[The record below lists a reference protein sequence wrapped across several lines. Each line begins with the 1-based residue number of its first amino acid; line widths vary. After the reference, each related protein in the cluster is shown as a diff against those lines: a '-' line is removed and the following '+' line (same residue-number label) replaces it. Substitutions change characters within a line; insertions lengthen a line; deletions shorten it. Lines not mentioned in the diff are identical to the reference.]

1 MEKHLQRD
9 NELKTALTRAD
20 AAREISVLKDRL
32 SICELAL
39 KEKDEKISQL
49 SNIPYIQLPKQDLQE
64 QTRLKNLEEEIR
76 FLNAENKRFKALIEE
91 AGRIRH
97 YYE

>member
-49 SNIPYIQLPKQDLQE
+49 NNIP
-64 QTRLKNLEEEIR
+64 
-76 FLNAENKRFKALIEE
+76 
-91 AGRIRH
+91 
-97 YYE
+97 